1 MQLII
6 STSDAMEALGKRLAN
21 FSFAGMQ
28 IFLSGELGT
37 GKTTLVRGF
46 LHGFGYSGKVK
57 SPTYTLVESYSLET
71 LSIFHFDFYR
81 ISDPE
86 EVESMGYR
94 EYPAADAICLIEWP
108 EKAYG
113 YIGEP
118 DLLLTL
124 EHQFDSRI
132 IKFTAFNQQANA
144 LINNVSRDNFL

>member
-1 MQLII
+1 MQLTIP
-6 STSDAMEALGKRLAN
+6 TSDAMEALGKSLAN
-21 FSFAGMQ
+21 VSSAGMQ

-57 SPTYTLVESYSLET
+57 SPTYTLVESYSFEV
-71 LSIFHFDFYR
+71 LSIYHFDFYR

-94 EYPAADAICLIEWP
+94 EYPDADAICLIEWP

-124 EHQFDSRI
+124 EHQSDSRI
-132 IKFTAFNQQANA
+132 IKFTGFTEQATSM
-144 LINNVSRDNFL
+144 INTVSSVNFL

>member
-1 MQLII
+1 MKLTI
-6 STSDAMEALGKRLAN
+6 STSDSMESLGKSLAN
-21 FSFAGMQ
+21 FSSAGMQ
-28 IFLSGELGT
+28 IFLSGDLGT

-46 LHGFGYSGKVK
+46 LHGCGYLGKVK
-57 SPTYTLVESYSLET
+57 SPTYTLVESYSFET

-108 EKAYG
+108 EKADG

-124 EHQFDSRI
+124 EHHFDSRI
-132 IKFTAFNQQANA
+132 IKFTAYNEQANS
-144 LINNVSRDNFL
+144 LIDNVSRDNFL